1 MSRIG
6 KKPIDIPQGIQVDM
20 EQSVIKIKS
29 SKGELSYTIPSNI
42 DVKIE
47 DNKIN
52 VLRKGEE
59 KKDKAL
65 HGLSRTL
72 IANMITGLS
81 EGYQKVLE
89 ITGVGYKAQL
99 KGNSLMFSLGYSH
112 PVEFPLPA
120 GISASLDDKQITVTL
135 KGIDKQL
142 IGQTAANIRSIRPPD
157 AYKGKGVRYSGQK
170 IKLKAGKTGK
180 K

>member
-6 KKPIDIPQGIQVDM
+6 KKPIEIPQGVEVAIAD
-20 EQSVIKIKS
+20 SVIKIKS
-29 SKGELSYTIPSNI
+29 NKGELSYTIPSNLE
-42 DVKIE
+42 VQVQ
-47 DNKIN
+47 DNKIS
-52 VLRKGEE
+52 VARKGDE
-59 KKDKAL
+59 KQDKAL
-65 HGLSRTL
+65 HGLARTL
-72 IANMITGLS
+72 ISNMITGLS
-81 EGYQKVLE
+81 QGYQKVLE
-89 ITGVGYKAQL
+89 ISGVGYKAQL

-112 PVEFPLPA
+112 PVEFALPQ
-120 GISASLDDKQITVTL
+120 GITATVDEKQTTITL

-142 IGQTAANIRSIRPPD
+142 IGQVAANIRSLRPPD